1 MTLAEILATF
11 PVGSDERLE
20 ALAAWRQAEDVRL
33 AKEPAPFRIPTGKT
47 LGRPPSVP
55 VEPPSH
61 VATTDEAR
69 QEREKRRD
77 EPERGKEAEAAAAIR
92 ARLKRVVDLTQARLG
107 AVADPKARAAKMVRL
122 SEIQTSLAAN
132 KDPKTLAVISRAF
145 SEIEARLARLTAE

>member
-1 MTLAEILATF
+1 MTPLAEIF
-11 PVGSDERLE
+11 SKYPPGDDRLSAI
-20 ALAAWRQAEDVRL
+20 ALWRQAEEARL
-33 AKEPAPFRIPTGKT
+33 AREPALVKVPTGNR
-47 LGRPPSVP
+47 LGRPPVVL

-107 AVADPKARAAKMVRL
+107 RL
-122 SEIQTSLAAN
+122 LIQ
-132 KDPKTLAVISRAF
+132 K
-145 SEIEARLARLTAE
+145 